1 MIAQNETD
9 VQGELAKKKK
19 KKKKIIA
26 HSYKYHIGRV
36 SVQGK

>member
-9 VQGELAKKKK
+9 VQGELAK